1 MEFLCI
7 SSPSNPAA
15 EIKWET
21 HHDDHDATK
30 APTVI
35 EVNAKMKIITSN
47 GNTKCA
53 CDDELQ
59 LL

>member
-15 EIKWET
+15 EIKWEAY
-21 HHDDHDATK
+21 DDHDATK

>member
-15 EIKWET
+15 EIKWEA
-21 HHDDHDATK
+21 HDDHDATK

-35 EVNAKMKIITSN
+35 EVNTKMKIITSN

-53 CDDELQ
+53 CDGELQ

>member
-1 MEFLCI
+1 MEFLCV

-21 HHDDHDATK
+21 HHDDHDAAK

-35 EVNAKMKIITSN
+35 EVNIRMKIITSN
-47 GNTKCA
+47 GNTKGA